1 MASNGGQDLFEL
13 ALLVADME
21 AIAGVKLYRSGNR
34 LRGSCPL
41 CKASPKRKDG
51 GAFSVDPV
59 KKTWK
64 CWGCDVRG
72 GDAVDLEHRLHSR
85 LDQTLRDAAIRIVG
99 EDPASIDVKKARA
112 EREALARQADADNE
126 RTRLW
131 KAAMALSLWRDALP
145 AAGTPVETYLR
156 GRGISGRPLAEA
168 LKQVRYHPAAYHS
181 GPIADPVTAP
191 AMIGLLMTPFGPTGG
206 VHATYLSADGKTK
219 THLDPQRRKWGP
231 PGRMDDHGVVHPG
244 GVWLT
249 PPTSE
254 GPLVC
259 GEGIETT
266 LSAACEIGIPVRAVA
281 ALDLDALQGG
291 LQPDSRGRHDLRNL
305 QRNALL
311 PAFTWPEPAAAPWG
325 SPMICLDRDMTPI
338 KIRTNGPDDE
348 AVEEVLDADMR
359 AMLCAVLASAAWTE
373 AGARWVTP
381 IAPCNAGWDFNDQR
395 HARLAGLLGDRPGV
409 IEVGLLPDFHAAA
422 AAIGG

>member
-1 MASNGGQDLFEL
+1 MARDGGQDLFEL

-21 AIAGVKLYRSGNR
+21 AIAGVKLYRAGQR
-34 LRGSCPL
+34 PRGSCPL

-72 GDAVDLEHRLHSR
+72 GGAGDLEHRLHSK
-85 LDQTLRDAAIRIVG
+85 LGETLRDAAIRIVG

-131 KAAMALSLWRDALP
+131 KAAMAVSLWRDALP

-168 LKQVRYHPAAYHS
+168 LTQVRYHPAAYHS
-181 GPIADPVTAP
+181 GPIANPVTAP

-219 THLDPQRRKWGP
+219 THLDPQRRK
-231 PGRMDDHGVVHPG
+231 
-244 GVWLT
+244 
-249 PPTSE
+249 
-254 GPLVC
+254 
-259 GEGIETT
+259 
-266 LSAACEIGIPVRAVA
+266 
-281 ALDLDALQGG
+281 
-291 LQPDSRGRHDLRNL
+291 
-305 QRNALL
+305 
-311 PAFTWPEPAAAPWG
+311 
-325 SPMICLDRDMTPI
+325 
-338 KIRTNGPDDE
+338 
-348 AVEEVLDADMR
+348 
-359 AMLCAVLASAAWTE
+359 
-373 AGARWVTP
+373 
-381 IAPCNAGWDFNDQR
+381 
-395 HARLAGLLGDRPGV
+395 
-409 IEVGLLPDFHAAA
+409 
-422 AAIGG
+422 

>member
-1 MASNGGQDLFEL
+1 
-13 ALLVADME
+13 
-21 AIAGVKLYRSGNR
+21 
-34 LRGSCPL
+34 
-41 CKASPKRKDG
+41 
-51 GAFSVDPV
+51 
-59 KKTWK
+59 
-64 CWGCDVRG
+64 
-72 GDAVDLEHRLHSR
+72 
-85 LDQTLRDAAIRIVG
+85 
-99 EDPASIDVKKARA
+99 
-112 EREALARQADADNE
+112 
-126 RTRLW
+126 
-131 KAAMALSLWRDALP
+131 MALSLWRDALP

-181 GPIADPVTAP
+181 GPIANPVTAP

-231 PGRMDDHGVVHPG
+231 PGRMDDDGVIHPG

-291 LQPDSRGRHDLRNL
+291 LQADSRGRHDLRNL

-311 PAFTWPEPAAAPWG
+311 PAFTWPEPAEAPWG
-325 SPMICLDRDMTPI
+325 
-338 KIRTNGPDDE
+338 
-348 AVEEVLDADMR
+348 R
-359 AMLCAVLASAAWTE
+359 ARKTTSCPARVS
-373 AGARWVTP
+373 GARP
-381 IAPCNAGWDFNDQR
+381 
-395 HARLAGLLGDRPGV
+395 
-409 IEVGLLPDFHAAA
+409 
-422 AAIGG
+422 